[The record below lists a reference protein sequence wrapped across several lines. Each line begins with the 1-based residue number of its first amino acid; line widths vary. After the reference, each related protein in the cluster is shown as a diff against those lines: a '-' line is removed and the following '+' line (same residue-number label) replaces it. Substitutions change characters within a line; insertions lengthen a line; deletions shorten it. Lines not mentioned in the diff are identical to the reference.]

1 MDINENGV
9 PEKMGAD
16 LSDIAYN
23 KVPEGAEYDV
33 FSENIKNSEKG
44 VLLYNYISPSDS
56 KNIKEVAEMQQKSD
70 ASSAESIIKIKL
82 QSKAVNMSADKNG
95 EAEQENSGMEYDVFS
110 ENADLNPAP
119 KMPINREYLDGIYN
133 GGIEFSEDT
142 VFMTRSDYISSYNRI
157 EEDYCET
164 KKECLK
170 DCLIVLLIAAFFVI
184 LNNFLSYLRGN
195 IMSFV
200 VTNVLTMAVI
210 ASKLGSII
218 ICAVL
223 LISIIKKNIKAKK
236 ARQKSLELLERKK
249 KDLMLM
255 GLYDLSN

>member
-1 MDINENGV
+1 MDTNENGV

-23 KVPEGAEYDV
+23 KVPEGADYDV

-44 VLLYNYISPSDS
+44 VLLYNDISSSDS
-56 KNIKEVAEMQQKSD
+56 KNIKAGAEIRQESG
-70 ASSAESIIKIKL
+70 ASSAESIIKSKL
-82 QSKAVNMSADKNG
+82 QSNAVNMSADKSG
-95 EAEQENSGMEYDVFS
+95 EAERENSGMEYDVFS

-119 KMPINREYLDGIYN
+119 KKPINREYLDGIYN

-142 VFMTRSDYISSYNRI
+142 VFMTRSDYISAYNRI
-157 EEDYCET
+157 EDTYLET

-170 DCLIVLLIAAFFVI
+170 DCLVVLLIAAFFVI
-184 LNNFLSYLRGN
+184 LNNFLSYLRNN

-223 LISIIKKNIKAKK
+223 FISLIKKHINAKK
-236 ARQKSLELLERKK
+236 TRQKTLDLLEKRKQE
-249 KDLMLM
+249 LMLM

>member
-44 VLLYNYISPSDS
+44 VILYSEIYSPNGKS
-56 KNIKEVAEMQQKSD
+56 KIETERSEAEQKSGNP
-70 ASSAESIIKIKL
+70 SSAESK
-82 QSKAVNMSADKNG
+82 SASENSEAV
-95 EAEQENSGMEYDVFS
+95 QENSGMEYDVFS

-119 KMPINREYLDGIYN
+119 KRPINREYLDGIYN
-133 GGIEFSEDT
+133 GGLEIPEET
-142 VFMTRSDYISSYNRI
+142 ILMKRSDYIAAYNKV
-157 EEDYCET
+157 EENYREA
-164 KKECLK
+164 KKETLK
-170 DCLIVLLIAAFFVI
+170 DCLVVLLIAVFFVI
-184 LNNFLSYLRGN
+184 LNNFLSYLHNN

-210 ASKLGSII
+210 ACEISSKI
-218 ICAVL
+218 ICAL
-223 LISIIKKNIKAKK
+223 LVISLIKKYVKAKK
-236 ARQKSLELLERKK
+236 ARQKSLDLLERKK
-249 KDLMLM
+249 QDLMLM